1 MILLTVTPMM
11 LPTGMTPHILQANM
25 TIPLMTSR
33 MRHISMTLP
42 MVSGEKESQDL
53 EVIPFGQKEKEKEK
67 ASQLRKV
74 ANLEVLL

>member
-11 LPTGMTPHILQANM
+11 LPTGMTPHILEANM

-42 MVSGEKESQDL
+42 MVSG
-53 EVIPFGQKEKEKEK
+53 GK
-67 ASQLRKV
+67 ASKRIGSKARDAAERRPLNAPLTPKRMT
-74 ANLEVLL
+74 